1 MHFPGA
7 WSQGPVTRKLVDNPT
22 GDTGSALQLY
32 PKKRLF
38 NVNKKQEFHWRKL
51 FFIHHGPGCEKV
63 LDYLHI
69 F

>member
-32 PKKRLF
+32 PKK
-38 NVNKKQEFHWRKL
+38 KIIQCK
-51 FFIHHGPGCEKV
+51 EKTGISLEKTFLYTSWAGV
-63 LDYLHI
+63 
-69 F
+69 

>member
-22 GDTGSALQLY
+22 EDTGSELQLY
-32 PKKRLF
+32 PKKKIIQCKEKNR
-38 NVNKKQEFHWRKL
+38 N
-51 FFIHHGPGCEKV
+51 FIRENFSLYIMGCEKV